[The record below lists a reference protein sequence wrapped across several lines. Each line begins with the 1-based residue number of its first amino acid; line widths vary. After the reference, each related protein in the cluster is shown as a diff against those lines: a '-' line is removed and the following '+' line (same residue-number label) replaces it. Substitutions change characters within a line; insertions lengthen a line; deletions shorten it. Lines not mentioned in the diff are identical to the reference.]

1 MTCLMKY
8 SGCLRNP
15 ASVNTWFIPI
25 IYRRSTIPGG
35 AGLRNHPQY
44 HHKMKSNIVRSTLFL
59 CHQTWFA
66 GKSTMTFKLFPL
78 NYPFIEH
85 FPVRHV

>member
-25 IYRRSTIPGG
+25 IYRRATIPGG

-44 HHKMKSNIVRSTLFL
+44 VKLSFRPLSARVYVNLPE
-59 CHQTWFA
+59 
-66 GKSTMTFKLFPL
+66 GKSCYPL
-78 NYPFIEH
+78 
-85 FPVRHV
+85 VD